1 MDNPMDKL
9 NQQTAAQLHALAAHL
24 TARGQSVSCAES
36 CTGGLLAA
44 AFTSLPGS
52 SRWFNQSF
60 VTYSNE
66 AKQNTLGVQAQTLQ
80 QHGAVSRET
89 VAEMAQGAQTRAA
102 ADYALSISGIAGP
115 DGGSADKPVGTV
127 WFGLATPTQ
136 NRQQSMRFSGKRE
149 AVRVQA
155 VAFALEW
162 LVRHLE
168 D

>member
-1 MDNPMDKL
+1 MSNSNPKM
-9 NQQTAAQLHALAAHL
+9 TEQLHALADHL
-24 TARGQSVSCAES
+24 SARGQTVSCAES

-52 SRWFNQSF
+52 SRWFHQSF

-66 AKQNTLGVQAQTLQ
+66 AKQSMLGVQAQTLQ

-102 ADYALSISGIAGP
+102 AAYALSISGIAGP
-115 DGGSADKPVGTV
+115 DGGSAEKPVGTV

-136 NRQQSMRFSGKRE
+136 KQQQSMHFSGNRE
-149 AVRVQA
+149 AVRAQA
-155 VAFALEW
+155 VAFALDW